1 MNSNQFLELAKSKK
15 ILNKTDY
22 LKAVKLQESFPY
34 FLIPHIL
41 SAKFE
46 SNKSSGAEAAS
57 VGFAAVNTSDR
68 AWLKSILSEVSKDQN
83 EAAESSDLLP
93 NSKSSDDPK
102 LRTKSLRELDAN
114 MKGVAPPKKPTRR
127 RRAKND
133 ELIETI
139 KKKDKKPIKDANLIE
154 QRDLIKA
161 FSKKSIKLAAI
172 KEIELNQN
180 KENLAESSTVVN
192 DNLISEP
199 LAKLLNQQGKVDQ
212 ARQIYEK
219 LLLKFPEKKT
229 YFADLIEKLKD

>member
-15 ILNKTDY
+15 ILSKTDY

-46 SNKSSGAEAAS
+46 SNKSTGAEAAS

-68 AWLKSILSEVSKDQN
+68 AWLKSILSEVSNDQN
-83 EAAESSDLLP
+83 EEEETSDLLP
-93 NSKSSDDPK
+93 NSKSSDNPK

-114 MKGVAPPKKPTRR
+114 MKGVAPPKKPRR

-192 DNLISEP
+192 NNLISEP
-199 LAKLLNQQGKVDQ
+199 LAKLLTQQGKVDQ

-219 LLLKFPEKKT
+219 LLLKFPEKKA